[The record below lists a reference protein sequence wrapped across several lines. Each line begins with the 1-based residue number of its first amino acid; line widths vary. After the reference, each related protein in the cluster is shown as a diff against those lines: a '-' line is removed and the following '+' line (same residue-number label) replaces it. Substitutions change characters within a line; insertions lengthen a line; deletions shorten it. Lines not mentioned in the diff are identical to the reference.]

1 MNDMAPEGNT
11 WANQALFDYE
21 GNVLPALEMLKNI
34 HKINDRGQKVRNKL

>member
-1 MNDMAPEGNT
+1 MASVEGQKYMNDMAPEGNT

-34 HKINDRGQKVRNKL
+34 HKNK